1 MPSASANSYYND
13 TRQRQGR
20 YNEKVEDEA
29 SEILQGAMRAFRM
42 IFRRLVGEIGIH
54 QRFTPCRMFS
64 IILTGKSSSPTVTNV
79 HSSLSSGLID
89 YTRGWAWQQTLLS
102 RRLELRRTASEWES
116 GTDADCVLLLE
127 HSPVYTL
134 GRGADETHVTFLQTN
149 STGERERLARSNR
162 GAGSARLL
170 VDRRMDSDLLTRPVV
185 EAVDI
190 LADSAVP
197 VMAPNGVPIYR
208 VERGGEVTFHG
219 PGQLVV
225 YPLLDLRRPPYKQD
239 LHWYLRMVEEVVIQ
253 TLLACGIEGNRDDIN
268 TGVWVGKE
276 KVAAIGVTSSRWITT
291 HGFALNVS
299 PDLSF
304 FDTSNILPC
313 GIEGRGVTS
322 MEKILSEGGSSD
334 NPTIEDVAMET
345 LRNLEKVFD
354 IHIQVAESIR

>member
-1 MPSASANSYYND
+1 M
-13 TRQRQGR
+13 
-20 YNEKVEDEA
+20 
-29 SEILQGAMRAFRM
+29 
-42 IFRRLVGEIGIH
+42 GEIGIH
-54 QRFTPCRMFS
+54 QRFISCRIFS
-64 IILTGKSSSPTVTNV
+64 AILPDESSPLIMTNV

-102 RRLELRRTASEWES
+102 RRLELRRTASESES

-134 GRGADETHVTFLQTN
+134 GRGADESHLTFLQN
-149 STGERERLARSNR
+149 YSTGKRQRLARSNR
-162 GAGSARLL
+162 GVGSARLL
-170 VDRRMDSDLLTRPVV
+170 VDRRMESDLLTRSVV

-190 LADSAVP
+190 LADSSVP

-253 TLLACGIEGNRDDIN
+253 TLLAYEIKGYRDDIN

-322 MEKILSEGGSSD
+322 IEKILSEGGSSD
-334 NPTIEDVAMET
+334 IPTIEDVATET
-345 LRNLEKVFD
+345 SRNLEKVFD
-354 IHIQVAESIR
+354 IQIQDVESIR

>member
-1 MPSASANSYYND
+1 
-13 TRQRQGR
+13 
-20 YNEKVEDEA
+20 
-29 SEILQGAMRAFRM
+29 
-42 IFRRLVGEIGIH
+42 
-54 QRFTPCRMFS
+54 
-64 IILTGKSSSPTVTNV
+64 
-79 HSSLSSGLID
+79 
-89 YTRGWAWQQTLLS
+89 
-102 RRLELRRTASEWES
+102 
-116 GTDADCVLLLE
+116 
-127 HSPVYTL
+127 VYTL
-134 GRGADETHVTFLQTN
+134 GRGADESHLTFLQN
-149 STGERERLARSNR
+149 DSTGKRQRLARSNR
-162 GAGSARLL
+162 GVGSARLL
-170 VDRRMDSDLLTRPVV
+170 VDRRMESDLLTRSVV

-190 LADSAVP
+190 LADSSVP

-253 TLLACGIEGNRDDIN
+253 TLLAYEIKGYRDDIN

-276 KVAAIGVTSSRWITT
+276 KVAAVGVTSSRWITT

-322 MEKILSEGGSSD
+322 IEKILSEGGSSD
-334 NPTIEDVAMET
+334 IPTIEDVATET
-345 LRNLEKVFD
+345 SRNLEKVFD
-354 IHIQVAESIR
+354 IQVQDVESIR

>member
-1 MPSASANSYYND
+1 M
-13 TRQRQGR
+13 
-20 YNEKVEDEA
+20 
-29 SEILQGAMRAFRM
+29 
-42 IFRRLVGEIGIH
+42 
-54 QRFTPCRMFS
+54 
-64 IILTGKSSSPTVTNV
+64 
-79 HSSLSSGLID
+79 D

-102 RRLELRRTASEWES
+102 RRLELRRTASESEL

-134 GRGADETHVTFLQTN
+134 GRGADESHLTFLQRD
-149 STGERERLARSNR
+149 STGKRECLARGNR
-162 GAGSARLL
+162 GVGSARLL
-170 VDRRMDSDLLTRPVV
+170 VDRRMDSDLLTRPAG

-190 LADSAVP
+190 LAHSSLP

-253 TLLACGIEGNRDDIN
+253 TLLAYDIEGYRDDIN
-268 TGVWVGKE
+268 TGVWVGKD
-276 KVAAIGVTSSRWITT
+276 KVAAVGVTSSRWITT

-322 MEKILSEGGSSD
+322 IKKILSEGGSSD
-334 NPTIEDVAMET
+334 IPTIQNVATET
-345 LRNLEKVFD
+345 LRNIEKVFD
-354 IHIQVAESIR
+354 IEIQDTESIR

>member
-1 MPSASANSYYND
+1 
-13 TRQRQGR
+13 
-20 YNEKVEDEA
+20 
-29 SEILQGAMRAFRM
+29 
-42 IFRRLVGEIGIH
+42 
-54 QRFTPCRMFS
+54 MFS
-64 IILTGKSSSPTVTNV
+64 AILPDESSPLIMTNV
-79 HSSLSSGLID
+79 HSSLSSGLMD

-102 RRLELRRTASEWES
+102 RRLELRRTASESES

-134 GRGADETHVTFLQTN
+134 GRGADESHLTFLQN
-149 STGERERLARSNR
+149 DSTGKRQRLARSNR
-162 GAGSARLL
+162 GVGSARLL
-170 VDRRMDSDLLTRPVV
+170 VDRRMESDLLTRSVV

-190 LADSAVP
+190 LADSSVP

-253 TLLACGIEGNRDDIN
+253 TLLAYEIKGYRDDIN

-276 KVAAIGVTSSRWITT
+276 KVAAVGVTSSRWITT

-322 MEKILSEGGSSD
+322 IEKILSEGGSSD
-334 NPTIEDVAMET
+334 IPTIEDVATET
-345 LRNLEKVFD
+345 SRNLEKVFD
-354 IHIQVAESIR
+354 IQVQDVESIR